1 MNKLNEFDIG
11 DHAGIEAIGGEFL
24 AGSGFESE
32 IPDTDFSDPGDSPE
46 GEGR

>member
-11 DHAGIEAIGGEFL
+11 DHVAVEAIGGEFL

-32 IPDTDFSDPGDSPE
+32 IPDTDSSGLDDSSE